1 MERSIDP
8 RITRPAVSGRWDRR
22 GLPIVVAA
30 LGLAGC
36 SDSVGPRECS
46 IPRAQFVQGGVDRQG
61 IPALLN
67 PQVSLRGDPRIA
79 YLSLGDRV
87 IGIEFNGQP
96 LAIPHKILWWHEAV
110 NLEVPGEHLTVTYA
124 PLTGSSLVFDR
135 GSAAVDSFA
144 VTDLVLST
152 NTVLRDESGTLWP
165 QMELGA
171 RCGPRDGV
179 DLALVSYEEVTF
191 GAWTIAHPETWVVTS
206 NTGYEFLYTLYPYGD
221 YEQPDNSELLYPLS
235 SGIDTRRKPKER
247 VLGIPSESGGI
258 AFPLDDFDQ
267 AALRFQIVV
276 WAANA
281 ELDGERVAVFWN
293 SLAQGA
299 IAYRA
304 EIDGQPLTFEVREG
318 GRFDLQTGSSWQFDG
333 TAVSGPLDGRQLERI
348 PEAHVAFWF
357 AWAAFH
363 PDTELWELAPGG
375 GPLARAPRDGVRE
388 RPHELDWSEA
398 IR

>member
-1 MERSIDP
+1 MSTWPGGGAGP
-8 RITRPAVSGRWDRR
+8 RE
-22 GLPIVVAA
+22 LHLMVVAA
-30 LGLAGC
+30 AVALGGC
-36 SDSVGPRECS
+36 SGSVDPQAECT
-46 IPRAQFVQGGVDRQG
+46 IPLAQFVKGGIDRQG
-61 IPALLN
+61 IPALTN
-67 PQVSLRGDPRIA
+67 PEVSLRTDPRVG
-79 YLSLGDRV
+79 YMSLTDRV
-87 IGIEFNGQP
+87 IGIQFNGQP

-110 NLEVPGEHLTVTYA
+110 NLEVPGERLTVTYA

-135 GSAAVDSFA
+135 GPADVDGFA

-179 DLALVSYEEVTF
+179 DLAVVPYEEVTF
-191 GAWTIAHPETWVVTS
+191 GAWAIQHPETWVITS
-206 NTGYEFLYTLYPYGD
+206 STGHDFLYTLYPYGD
-221 YEQPDNSELLYPLS
+221 YEQPDNGELLYPLG
-235 SGIDTRRKPKER
+235 SGIDARRNPKER

-258 AFPLDDFDQ
+258 AFPLGDLDQ

-281 ELDGERVAVFWN
+281 EVEGQRVVVFWN
-293 SLAQGA
+293 SVAQGA

-304 EIDGQPLTFEVREG
+304 EVDGQPLTFEVREE
-318 GRFDLQTGSSWQFDG
+318 GRFDIQTGSSWLFDG

-348 PEAHVAFWF
+348 PEAHVTFWF

-363 PDTELWELAPGG
+363 PDTELWEVAPGG
-375 GPLARAPRDGVRE
+375 APVARAPRVAGDEG
-388 RPHELDWSEA
+388 PADIHWADA